1 MQKAARFLEEI
12 MTDSLKQR
20 RFVYHTLFTNW
31 REIIGDH
38 ISALATPIRMK
49 FSHRNDGAILTV
61 KINSALGPEMQ
72 LRAPNIIERIN
83 YFYGRVAV
91 KQIKFDVSHDLDLLG
106 TVKKTKNEQIED
118 YTNGNEKIDSH
129 EEEKFV
135 IESSD
140 PELRELLHSLQKN
153 WFYRKKK

>member
-1 MQKAARFLEEI
+1 